1 MAAPPVHD
9 LDVHMD
15 FEDVK
20 RKQLGV
26 KCTLTVLQW
35 AGMVASAPTAQMKSA
50 QLLLFLRREVNFLV
64 RGTHVL
70 FHEDSD
76 GTVKPALPDHARV
89 IHMPQLM
96 MLIFI
101 MVSITLALIGWQ

>member
-64 RGTHVL
+64 RGTQ
-70 FHEDSD
+70 FFS
-76 GTVKPALPDHARV
+76 TKTQTARSNQ
-89 IHMPQLM
+89 HF
-96 MLIFI
+96 LITP
-101 MVSITLALIGWQ
+101 V